1 MASWHADKQHRDDG
15 RGNQYSNGAYPFGS
29 KRSELR
35 LNSNDCGNR
44 DDNSD
49 DDNSDDDIK
58 SMESNVPIPDPS
70 VKTVDDIREAVSHVR
85 ELIDIRLGGI
95 QEVIAERLNS
105 IEKRLDAGMIEIR
118 ASAAVALAGVVE
130 AGKDQIIKFE
140 TLERRVAAL
149 ELALSQSGG
158 KEVGAGRFTEN
169 IVQTLISAAAIA
181 TVLGL
186 YVAWHGLK

>member
-49 DDNSDDDIK
+49 DDIK

-70 VKTVDDIREAVSHVR
+70 VKTVEDIREAVSHVR
-85 ELIDIRLGGI
+85 ELIDVRLGGI

-186 YVAWHGLK
+186 YVAWHGIK